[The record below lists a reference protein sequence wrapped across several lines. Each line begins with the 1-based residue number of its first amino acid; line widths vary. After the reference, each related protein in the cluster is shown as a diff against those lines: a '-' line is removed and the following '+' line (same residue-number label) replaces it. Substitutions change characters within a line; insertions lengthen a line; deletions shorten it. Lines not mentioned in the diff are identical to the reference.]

1 MTEKGKEMERRDFLK
16 KGLMGLTGVGAAS
29 LLGGS
34 GRNTGRPLPAEND
47 GIIRRRLGKTGVSL
61 PVVSMGVMNAD
72 NDSLVRA
79 ALDGGIVLLD
89 TAHFYQRGRNEEMIG
104 RVIKD
109 RPRDSYFIATKVPW
123 ISRENGTERY
133 LPETGGEKFEDLV
146 DLSLKRLGLDHVD
159 GLYCHDVDS
168 EAGALFEPLLETLSK
183 MKASGKTRFIGIST
197 HSREPEVIRGAVKA
211 KIYDVILTA
220 YNFRRK
226 DLDAINRAIAAAA
239 GAGIGVIAMK
249 TQAGRYWDKLKKDPI
264 NMRAALKWALN
275 NPNVTTAIPGF
286 TTFEQLETDLPV
298 MRDLTLTAREK
309 SDLRLGETQTGGF
322 YCQQCGACLARCP
335 KKLLVPDLMRSHMYA
350 HAYQNYGQAHDL
362 LSSLALPDNP
372 CRECESCPVACAS
385 GFDIKDRIAEV
396 APLRDVPRDFFV

>member
-1 MTEKGKEMERRDFLK
+1 MTEKSNVMERRDFLK
-16 KGLMGLTGVGAAS
+16 RGLMGLTGLSAAS
-29 LLGGS
+29 LSGGS
-34 GRNTGRPLPAEND
+34 ARNAGRPLPAGNAD
-47 GIIRRRLGKTGVSL
+47 IIRRRLGKTGVSL

-72 NDSLVRA
+72 NENLVRA
-79 ALDGGIVLLD
+79 ALDSGIVLLD

-123 ISRENGTERY
+123 MSRENGTERY
-133 LPETGGEKFEDLV
+133 LPETGGGKFEDLA

-159 GLYCHDVDS
+159 GFYCHDVDS

-183 MKASGKTRFIGIST
+183 MKKSGKTRFIGIST

-211 KIYDVILTA
+211 GVYDVILTA

-249 TQAGRYWDKLKKDPI
+249 TQAGRFWDKLKKDPI

-275 NPNVTTAIPGF
+275 NPNITTAIPGF

-309 SDLRLGETQTGGF
+309 SDLRLGGTQTGGF
-322 YCQQCGACLARCP
+322 YCQQCGGCLAQCP
-335 KKLLVPDLMRSHMYA
+335 QKLPIPDLMRSYMYA
-350 HAYQNYGQAHDL
+350 HAYRNYGQAHDL
-362 LSSLALPDNP
+362 LSSLELPGNP
-372 CRECESCPVACAS
+372 CGECGSCAVACAS
-385 GFDIKDRIAEV
+385 GFDIKNRIRDV
-396 APLRDVPRDFFV
+396 APLRDIPRDFFV